1 MLIIAPYAQKLKSGK
16 ENAKNYPHWKE
27 LIQLI
32 NDSIPIVQVGV
43 TNEVPLVEDCRFNL
57 SIPELKNLINNCTT
71 WISVDSMFQHL
82 AWDCNKQGI
91 VIFSQ
96 SDPLIFG
103 HESNIN
109 LLKSRLYLRKN
120 QFLWWEDVDSIQDS
134 YIQPDEVIRHL
145 QDFIN
150 H

>member
-16 ENAKNYPHWKE
+16 ENPKNYPYWKE

-32 NDSIPIVQVGV
+32 GDSISMVQVGV
-43 TNEVPLVEDCRFNL
+43 NGEIPLVKDCRFNL
-57 SIPELKNLINNCTT
+57 SIPELKILISQCTT

-82 AWDCNKQGI
+82 AWDCNKKGI
-91 VIFSQ
+91 VLFSQ

-120 QFLWWEDVDSIQDS
+120 QFLWWEDVDLIEDS
-134 YIQPDEVIRHL
+134 YIHPSEVIRHL
-145 QDFIN
+145 QDFY
-150 H
+150 